1 MILMNRDK
9 IKELDSE
16 YIVHTYGRSDLVA
29 ESGSGAHIT
38 DMDGSELIDLT
49 SGIGVCSLG
58 YCNEEWVSAV
68 KEQLDKLQHIS
79 NLYYTQ
85 PAPQLAEKLC
95 KRSGMKKAFFGN
107 SGAEANEC
115 AIKSARKYG
124 SSKSETKTDV
134 VSLIDSF
141 HGRTLQTLTATG
153 QDDMHKYFGPFPDGF
168 KYVKANDAEAMEA
181 AVDENTCAVIMEI
194 VQGEG
199 GVNVLDADYVKAVR
213 EICDK
218 NDALLIIDEVQTGIG
233 RTGKFFA
240 FEHCGIEPDMVTFA
254 KGIGGGLPLGGVLFN
269 EKTMDILQPGDHG
282 TTFGA
287 NPVICAGALSVLDQM
302 TDELLDEA
310 AAKGEYIMTKLAGFE
325 NVTDVSGL
333 GMMIGFK
340 VSGKKPGDFVGE
352 LLGKGIIALTAHDK
366 VRLLPPLVI
375 TYEDIDKALA
385 VIEETAK
392 NA

>member
-16 YIVHTYGRSDLVA
+16 YIVHTYGRADLVA

-38 DMDGSELIDLT
+38 DMDGKELIDLT

-58 YCNEEWVSAV
+58 YCNEQWVSAV

-85 PAPQLAEKLC
+85 PAPKLAEKLC
-95 KRSGMKKAFFGN
+95 ERTGMKKAFFGN

-124 SSKSETKTDV
+124 SSKNEKKTDI

-153 QDDMHKYFGPFPDGF
+153 QDDMHKYFGPFPEGF
-168 KYVKANDAEAMEA
+168 KYVPANDVAAMEA
-181 AVDENTCAVIMEI
+181 AVDENTCGVIVEI
-194 VQGEG
+194 IQGEG
-199 GVNVLDADYVKAVR
+199 GVNVLDKEYVKAVS
-213 EICDK
+213 EICEK

-240 FEHCGIEPDMVTFA
+240 YQHCGIQPDMVTFA
-254 KGIGGGLPLGGVLFN
+254 KGIGGGLPLGGVLFS

-310 AAKGEYIMTKLAGFE
+310 AAKGAYIMEKLAAMYG
-325 NVTDVSGL
+325 VTDVSGL

-340 VSGKKPGDFVGE
+340 VDGQKPGDFVAA
-352 LLGKGIIALTAHDK
+352 LLEKGVIALTAHDK

-375 TYEDIDKALA
+375 GYDDIDKALEIIA
-385 VIEETAK
+385 QTAAEK
-392 NA
+392 

>member
-1 MILMNRDK
+1 MNRDK

-29 ESGSGAHIT
+29 ESGSGAHVT
-38 DMDGSELIDLT
+38 DMNGKELIDLT

-58 YCNEEWVSAV
+58 YCNEAWVAAV
-68 KEQLDKLQHIS
+68 EEQLSKIQHIS

-85 PAPQLAEKLC
+85 PAPKLAKRLC
-95 KRSGMKKAFFGN
+95 ERTGMTKVFFGN

-124 SSKSETKTDV
+124 SSKDEKKTDV

-153 QDDMHKYFGPFPDGF
+153 QDAMHKYFGPFPDGF
-168 KYVKANDAEAMEA
+168 KYVPANDVSAMEE

-199 GVNVLDADYVKAVR
+199 GVNVLEKDFVKAVR
-213 EICDK
+213 EICDR

-240 FEHCGIEPDMVTFA
+240 YEHCGIKPDLVTFA
-254 KGIGGGLPLGGVLFN
+254 KGIGGGLPLGGVLFS
-269 EKTMDILQPGDHG
+269 EKTEDILQPGDHG

-302 TDELLDEA
+302 TDELLEEA
-310 AAKGEYIMTKLAGFE
+310 SAKGEYIMAHLEKTEGI
-325 NVTDVSGL
+325 TDVSGM

-340 VSGKKPGDFVGE
+340 VKDQTPGDFVAK
-352 LLGKGIIALTAHDK
+352 LLEKGVIALTAHDK
-366 VRLLPPLVI
+366 VRILPPLVI
-375 TYEDIDKALA
+375 EYEDIDKALA
-385 VIEETAK
+385 AIAETA
-392 NA
+392 AE